1 MGSWAVG
8 AFAVSSDLA
17 DLLHRMSGAD
27 SALANYKTM
36 RSFVGGPSGP
46 TPFAPARRIDQQA
59 GQPETIHPKKTALSL
74 LQKRTVLSAIAGRDH
89 SSGGVTFFAVL
100 PKSPSADAARY
111 ANTAYAATFCA
122 SAFGSILSSV
132 SSGVWW

>member
-1 MGSWAVG
+1 MKRADVG
-8 AFAVSSDLA
+8 LA
-17 DLLHRMSGAD
+17 R
-27 SALANYKTM
+27 YETT
-36 RSFVGGPSGP
+36 RSFVRAASAS
-46 TPFAPARRIDQQA
+46 TPFVPLRHRTSKVLNLKPRPQ
-59 GQPETIHPKKTALSL
+59 KKAALPD
-74 LQKRTVLSAIAGRDH
+74 RERAALSAITRRAH
-89 SSGGVTFFAVL
+89 SSGGTTFFDAL